1 MTSAPYSRLSL
12 PRLAAFAAP
21 GLPVG
26 ALAVALSVFLPR
38 YYASHFGL
46 GLAAVGAA
54 FGAVRLID
62 MMFDP
67 FIGVFMDRTTSR
79 FGRYRPWLL
88 LGAPVL
94 MLAVYMLFIPP
105 VKPGTGYLIAWLFVY
120 YLGASLTLLSHTSW
134 ASVIASNYHER
145 SRVFGV
151 IQVVSVAGAAAV
163 LVLPGVMER
172 AMGPHSSAAPAMGWF
187 VVIAAPICA
196 LLAAGF
202 TRETVVRQHDGEQVT
217 WRDYLA
223 LVTRPDLRRIIV
235 ADFCLMMG
243 PGWMSALYLFYF
255 RSVRG
260 FSVSQASVFLL
271 IYIFAGIVGAA
282 LVSRVAQRFGKHRT
296 QMACC
301 VFYSLGLACIPF
313 LPNNSV
319 AIAGMMLALGL
330 VAQSFILLD
339 RAMIADVGDA
349 ILLETGKHR
358 VGLLFGCINTAQ
370 KIAQGLSIIVSF
382 MILSWVGFNPAE
394 GAVNTP
400 SAINGL
406 TMVYL
411 IGPVTFVMLGAACY
425 IGYKLDDA
433 AHAKIRAAL
442 ELRDAQTAESSDEP
456 SDRSTHADGRRP
468 GDGREPGLGSAAG
481 GAGAGVIAP
490 ASLRP
495 GAHSA

>member
-1 MTSAPYSRLSL
+1 MTSAQQPSRLSL

-46 GLAAVGAA
+46 GLAAGSA
-54 FGAVRLID
+54 FAAVRLID
-62 MMFDP
+62 MLFDP

-88 LGAPVL
+88 LGAPIL

-105 VKPGTGYLIAWLFVY
+105 IKPGIGYLIAWLFVY

-145 SRVFGV
+145 SRVFGM
-151 IQVVSVAGAAAV
+151 IQMIGVAGAAAV
-163 LVLPGVMER
+163 LVLPVVMER
-172 AMGPHSSAAPAMGWF
+172 AMGPHTDAAPAMGWF
-187 VVIAAPICA
+187 VVIAAPVCA
-196 LLAAGF
+196 LLASGL
-202 TRETVVRQHDGEQVT
+202 TREKVVRQGEGEKVT
-217 WRDYLA
+217 LRDYLSLIA
-223 LVTRPDLRRIIV
+223 RPDLRRIIV

-243 PGWMSALYLFYF
+243 PGWMASLYLFYF

-260 FSVSQASVFLL
+260 FSIGQASIFLL

-282 LVSRVAQRFGKHRT
+282 LISRVARRFGKHRT
-296 QMACC
+296 QMASC
-301 VFYSLGLACIPF
+301 VFYSLGLACIAI
-313 LPNNSV
+313 LPNTIF
-319 AIAGMMLALGL
+319 AISAMMLALGL
-330 VAQSFILLD
+330 VSQSFILLD

-349 ILLETGKHR
+349 VRLETGHHR
-358 VGLLFGCINTAQ
+358 AGLLFGFISTAQ
-370 KIAQGLSIIVSF
+370 KIAQGLSIFVSF
-382 MILSWVGFNPAE
+382 TILSWVGFNPAD

-442 ELRDAQTAESSDEP
+442 ELRDAQTAEYSDEP
-456 SDRSTHADGRRP
+456 SDRPTHADGRRP
-468 GDGREPGLGSAAG
+468 GDGREPSLGPAG
-481 GAGAGVIAP
+481 GLAAASAG
-490 ASLRP
+490 P